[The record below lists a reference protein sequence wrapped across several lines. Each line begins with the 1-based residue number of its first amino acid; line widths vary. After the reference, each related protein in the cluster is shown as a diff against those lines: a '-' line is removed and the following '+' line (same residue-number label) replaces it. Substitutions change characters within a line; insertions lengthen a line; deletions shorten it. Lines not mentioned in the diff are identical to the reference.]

1 MTVQKIT
8 YPDVLTTEWIPLEE
22 IQAIPDNITNLH
34 CDTRDFCMTGSTEKF
49 YNSSKAEDRKVL
61 CFYQKRNREESRS
74 PYQ

>member
-34 CDTRDFCMTGSTEKF
+34 CDT
-49 YNSSKAEDRKVL
+49 
-61 CFYQKRNREESRS
+61 
-74 PYQ
+74 